1 MKTISIKNIIP
12 NGISRASSTF
22 LLKALE
28 VDQKKEWILCN
39 YLLILKEDII
49 NMMITKKQ
57 YKNILNFFVQ

>member
-28 VDQKKEWILCN
+28 VDQKKRM
-39 YLLILKEDII
+39 DT
-49 NMMITKKQ
+49 M
-57 YKNILNFFVQ
+57 